1 MNNQGGINTSSTAM
15 VTGVNT
21 IGLMAL
27 LAYSVRNINEL
38 NEHVSG
44 LNEELK
50 TLQNSYID
58 SVKRTNT
65 LLNKLNMKID
75 SSSSSS
81 QRTQNSRVPSS
92 AYVERTGSKI
102 VDVTDED
109 INEQIDDVTAAI
121 GEMMG

>member
-1 MNNQGGINTSSTAM
+1 MNNQGGIHTSSTAM

-27 LAYSVRNINEL
+27 LAYSVRNINEV
-38 NEHVSG
+38 NENIHI
-44 LNEELK
+44 LKEELQN
-50 TLQNSYID
+50 LQTSYID
-58 SVKRTNT
+58 NVKRTNMMI
-65 LLNKLNMKID
+65 NKLNMKID
-75 SSSSSS
+75 NSSS
-81 QRTQNSRVPSS
+81 QRMQNSRVPSS
-92 AYVERTGSKI
+92 TYVERTGSKI